1 MTRKTALFTA
11 LLFAVSFPQAGQ
23 SAVEVPSLAEVA
35 GRYAITPGS
44 SIAFSVGQVGGGGIK
59 GKFGKFSGTFNL
71 KAGDLAHSMVSFE
84 LKPESVMTGQDR
96 IDAFLRSGAVF
107 DSSQFETI
115 SFRSEH
121 VEQTGPDSA
130 RITGT
135 LTAKG
140 RSMSESFDVTLTAW
154 SGRMIAFNVS
164 GRIFR
169 SRYAMDVGTPIY
181 SNVVQFDMMIK
192 GERN

>member
-1 MTRKTALFTA
+1 MTRKTT
-11 LLFAVSFPQAGQ
+11 LFATLLVAASLPQTGL
-23 SAVEVPSLAEVA
+23 AVDVPSLAEAA
-35 GRYAITPGS
+35 GRYAITGGS
-44 SIAFSVGQVGGGGIK
+44 SIAFTVEQVGGGGIK
-59 GKFGKFSGTFNL
+59 GRFGRFSGTFNL
-71 KAGDLAHSMVSFE
+71 KAGDLPHSMVNFE
-84 LKPESVMTGQDR
+84 LKPESVSTGQDR

-107 DSSQFETI
+107 DTGHFETI
-115 SFRSEH
+115 SFRSER

-140 RSMSESFDVTLTAW
+140 RSSTESFDVKLTAW
-154 SGRMIAFNVS
+154 SGRRIAFNVS

-181 SNVVQFDMMIK
+181 SNVVQFDMKIE
-192 GERN
+192 GLRG

>member
-1 MTRKTALFTA
+1 MTRKTALLAA
-11 LLFAVSFPQAGQ
+11 LLIASLPEIGR
-23 SAVEVPSLAEVA
+23 SAVEVPSLAEAA

-44 SIAFSVGQVGGGGIK
+44 SIAFSVDQVGGGGIK
-59 GKFGKFSGTFNL
+59 GKFRKFSGTFNL
-71 KAGDLAHSMVSFE
+71 KAGDLSHSMVNFE
-84 LKPESVMTGQDR
+84 LKPGSVSTGQDR

-107 DSSQFETI
+107 DSDHFDTI
-115 SFRSEH
+115 SFRSNS

-140 RSMSESFDVTLTAW
+140 HSMSESFDVKLTAW
-154 SGRMIAFNVS
+154 TGRKIAFDVS

-181 SNVVQFDMMIK
+181 SNVVQFDMMIE
-192 GERN
+192 GLRG